1 MKSLLFLSA
10 LLGAVSLQ
18 EARAQEKEQILAEAN
33 GKPAFEKKLRW
44 GISHN
49 LYLSSIEGNNLP
61 SDYYYKPSLGFNLRL
76 EYYPISFLGV
86 GMGFGVQQRGA
97 GIINQDNYGGSF
109 SHPWV
114 QPTGDVDST
123 YTEKLRFNTLELP
136 ISLLLR
142 TPKDVIKG
150 MRLSGSAGIIFIHN
164 YQSNDVWL
172 DVAGGNHLDHFV
184 TDDYLRNDL
193 GYQFSF
199 GADINAGDSNIIQ
212 THLVY
217 SRGLSNIYA
226 AGQGE
231 GQQVTIGLRVSFLF

>member
-1 MKSLLFLSA
+1 MRSFLFLCFC
-10 LLGAVSLQ
+10 LGGLIPQ
-18 EARAQEKEQILAEAN
+18 EARAQDKEQILAE
-33 GKPAFEKKLRW
+33 GDSKPVFEKKLRW

-61 SDYYYKPSLGFNLRL
+61 ADYYYKPSLGFNLRL
-76 EYYPISFLGV
+76 EYYPLSFLGV

-123 YTEKLRFNTLELP
+123 YIEKLRFNTLELP

-142 TPKDVIKG
+142 TPKDVIRG

-164 YQSNDVWL
+164 YKANDVWL
-172 DVAGGNHLDHFV
+172 DIAGGDHLDHFV

-193 GYQFSF
+193 GYQLSF
-199 GADINAGDSNIIQ
+199 GTDINAGESNLIQ
-212 THLVY
+212 VHMVY

-231 GQQVTIGLRVSFLF
+231 GQQVTIGLRVAFLF